1 MNTLDCIVGTIVC
14 QQVCL
19 LIGEISAFHSIN
31 VHHDACVKHTSHPP
45 RSCLCLLS
53 FNLLS
58 MYMCRLINRGLYPL
72 AVEICSYLKLPPEE
86 GEVKVL
92 RQWALRKVHV
102 CIWWWT
108 SLIPRSHHTHD
119 ERVWGHWCWFLVLQA
134 QQSCDYLHRLYW
146 STCSHVMVRTTKKR
160 LPCPQTLYS
169 RAWWGLG
176 TRLPQKRPRV

>member
-1 MNTLDCIVGTIVC
+1 MAVNTLDCIVGTIVC

-19 LIGEISAFHSIN
+19 LIGEISAIHSIN
-31 VHHDACVKHTSHPP
+31 VHHEA
-45 RSCLCLLS
+45 CLCETYLTSTKIMLV

-102 CIWWWT
+102 CI
-108 SLIPRSHHTHD
+108 
-119 ERVWGHWCWFLVLQA
+119 
-134 QQSCDYLHRLYW
+134 
-146 STCSHVMVRTTKKR
+146 
-160 LPCPQTLYS
+160 
-169 RAWWGLG
+169 
-176 TRLPQKRPRV
+176 